1 MLGCGLALKDSA
13 WSRKVVPGPPCAA
26 RHYGSRKALTMKKLL
41 ILLIVFSVSCATAGE
56 ASKNK
61 GTAAPK
67 SNKEKEVDPTKVTL
81 DIRHGIELPWG
92 KPGFSILVSNWAP
105 NGEMSV
111 HAIGPDGER
120 IDLVPTKSPLKA
132 DHNGDMI
139 IDIDYERKGLRQGHW
154 IMVVAGIPGF
164 HMIQTDIPFV
174 EPPTKE
180 RKTWKLIFGKTP
192 KPDGPGKKGQ

>member
-1 MLGCGLALKDSA
+1 
-13 WSRKVVPGPPCAA
+13 
-26 RHYGSRKALTMKKLL
+26 MKKLV

-61 GTAAPK
+61 GSAAPK
-67 SNKEKEVDPTKVTL
+67 KDNEKAVDPEKVTL
-81 DIRHGIELPWG
+81 DIQHGIELPWG

-120 IDLVPTKSPLKA
+120 IDLASTEKPLKA
-132 DHNGDMI
+132 DNNGEMV

-154 IMVVAGIPGF
+154 IMVVAGKPGM
-164 HMIQTDIPFV
+164 HIIQTELPLV

-192 KPDGPGKKGQ
+192 KSDESGKKGQ

>member
-1 MLGCGLALKDSA
+1 MLGCGQAPKDSA
-13 WSRKVVPGPPCAA
+13 WSLKVVPGLLCAVC
-26 RHYGSRKALTMKKLL
+26 HYGSRKALTMKKLL
-41 ILLIVFSVSCATAGE
+41 ILLIVFSVSSATAGE

-61 GTAAPK
+61 GSAAPK
-67 SNKEKEVDPTKVTL
+67 ADNEKAVDPKKVTL
-81 DIRHGIELPWG
+81 DIQHGIELPWG

-120 IDLVPTKSPLKA
+120 VDLVSTEKPLKA
-132 DHNGDMI
+132 DNNGEMV

-154 IMVVAGIPGF
+154 IMVVAGKPGM
-164 HMIQTDIPFV
+164 HIIQTDMPLV

-180 RKTWKLIFGKTP
+180 RKTWKLIFGK
-192 KPDGPGKKGQ
+192 KP